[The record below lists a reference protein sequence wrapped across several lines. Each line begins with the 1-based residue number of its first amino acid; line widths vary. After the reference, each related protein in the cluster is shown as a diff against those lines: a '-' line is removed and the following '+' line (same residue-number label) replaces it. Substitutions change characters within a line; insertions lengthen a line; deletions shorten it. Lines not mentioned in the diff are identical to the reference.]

1 MMGFPPSCTDAA
13 GDSELWQCES
23 VGGSTTSGGAPPSPG
38 NTSLSFWKTD
48 GLSSSSETSWP
59 GDGTDSDDST
69 VKILRIH
76 LAPKKRDRVL
86 VHIEGREPLEITLDV
101 MDRSGIHVGTELEP
115 ADLAR
120 LQEDDAK
127 WRVRQA
133 ALHLLSYQPR
143 AEQELRTRL
152 RAKDHPPALVEW
164 CIHLLREQG
173 FLDDAAFAAAF
184 ARSRIRLRPRGRFRL
199 MQELRQKG
207 VPGEVA
213 DKAIENAF
221 CDEETSEQ
229 RLASEAAQKWIERQ
243 SRTVA
248 EALAANDRSPERER
262 GRRRLHA
269 FLSRRGFASDAINSA
284 LTAAFERAADLCVP
298 EAS

>member
-1 MMGFPPSCTDAA
+1 M
-13 GDSELWQCES
+13 
-23 VGGSTTSGGAPPSPG
+23 
-38 NTSLSFWKTD
+38 
-48 GLSSSSETSWP
+48 
-59 GDGTDSDDST
+59 
-69 VKILRIH
+69 KILRIH
-76 LAPKKRDRVL
+76 LAPKKRNRVL
-86 VHIEGREPLEITLDV
+86 VHIEGREPVEIALDV

-120 LQEDDAK
+120 LREDDSK

-133 ALHLLSYQPR
+133 ALHLLSYRPR

-152 RAKDHPPALVEW
+152 LRKDFPPALVEW

-173 FLDDAAFAAAF
+173 FLDDGAFAAAY

-213 DKAIENAF
+213 HKAIEGAF
-221 CDEETSEQ
+221 FDEGTSER
-229 RLASEAAQKWIERQ
+229 RLASEAAEKWVERQ
-243 SRTVA
+243 NRTVA
-248 EALAANDRSPERER
+248 EALATNDRSPERER

-269 FLSRRGFASDAINSA
+269 FLSRRGFASDAIHAA
-284 LTAAFERAADLCVP
+284 LTAALERAARLCLS